1 VPTIEQ
7 QAGIEQEQQNMLMEQ
22 LQLRLVVEQV
32 VSQIATGAPKGTLLA
47 PPATSRQLPEPNFA
61 WASPYEAINK
71 T

>member
-1 VPTIEQ
+1 MVLGSNVP
-7 QAGIEQEQQNMLMEQ
+7 GDVVS
-22 LQLRLVVEQV
+22 LRFQV